1 MSGSLSKGK
10 WLTFWP
16 YFNPVSRKKKKSWLE
31 ISLNCC
37 MAKFVWRIET
47 LFEFVKNEN
56 FIKKCQKV
64 CSIHSIRKVTFYCGC
79 CIFLKYCQSVE
90 EHSVCCYQDA
100 STDTLFRVLFLDR
113 PVDFSLMHFKYTP
126 RYVTVWNIDCVM
138 KQIKL
143 KWWKRKFL
151 LIF

>member
-1 MSGSLSKGK
+1 MTDILTIFQPSLPQEKEILAWNLLELLHGQVC
-10 WLTFWP
+10 LTYLT
-16 YFNPVSRKKKKSWLE
+16 YF
-31 ISLNCC
+31 
-37 MAKFVWRIET
+37 T

-143 KWWKRKFL
+143 K
-151 LIF
+151 